1 MTEIVVVIKKIYITL
16 IIEKKKLIATL
27 LSNSLQKTYNNI
39 ISSIKEKRS
48 FERID
53 RQKRKLQH
61 DNIDKAKP
69 AKGQE
74 KIDINSNKA
83 T

>member
-1 MTEIVVVIKKIYITL
+1 MTEIVVVIKNIYITL

-39 ISSIKEKRS
+39 ISSIKEKKP
-48 FERID
+48 FERITKN
-53 RQKRKLQH
+53 RQTETKT
-61 DNIDKAKP
+61 
-69 AKGQE
+69 
-74 KIDINSNKA
+74 A